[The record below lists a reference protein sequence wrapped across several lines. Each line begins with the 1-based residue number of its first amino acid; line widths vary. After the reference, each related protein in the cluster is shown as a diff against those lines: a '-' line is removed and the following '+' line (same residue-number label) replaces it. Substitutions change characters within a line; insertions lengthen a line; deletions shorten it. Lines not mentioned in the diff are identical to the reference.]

1 MFFREDPHFLVL
13 SLYFSVH
20 SAILISLLLKVN
32 ILGSTS
38 VEQTE
43 KYNPTQRNRSNSR
56 FFWLTILIRF
66 AVLAIYNI
74 IYIYIYT
81 HNYFLFDVV
90 VNLHYNI
97 VLTCFNSVCSKSLF
111 SILPCGVSC
120 SSRSVHQSTSSA
132 RALPALRRH
141 GDTPRC
147 KMLMRQQRVGL
158 VEGRWRYLLY
168 PLVI

>member
-56 FFWLTILIRF
+56 FF
-66 AVLAIYNI
+66 LAYN
-74 IYIYIYT
+74 T
-81 HNYFLFDVV
+81 D
-90 VNLHYNI
+90 
-97 VLTCFNSVCSKSLF
+97 
-111 SILPCGVSC
+111 
-120 SSRSVHQSTSSA
+120 
-132 RALPALRRH
+132 
-141 GDTPRC
+141 
-147 KMLMRQQRVGL
+147 
-158 VEGRWRYLLY
+158 
-168 PLVI
+168 